1 MRDEKDKVAKER
13 DVFCQ
18 VLEELPSKVE
28 CPVCLAVPTAGPVP
42 MCPQGCNRHV
52 GLRLLPGPHGRGGHV
67 PAYHGGHRECE
78 A

>member
-13 DVFCQ
+13 DEFCQ
-18 VLEELPSKVE
+18 VLEELRSKVE

-42 MCPQGCNRHV
+42 MCPQGCNR
-52 GLRLLPGPHGRGGHV
+52 GGQV